1 MRSTVNSSDTRHN
14 SAKQFL
20 TPFFMKTS
28 TKYTIK
34 LNSEEISMLRD
45 LVRIG
50 MRSKYYQ
57 DFVNKECDDI
67 DEEDHQLSTTL
78 VVNQFVN
85 LYSSSPIESLMDK
98 YVFEGVE

>member
-1 MRSTVNSSDTRHN
+1 
-14 SAKQFL
+14 
-20 TPFFMKTS
+20 MKTS

-34 LNSEEISMLRD
+34 LNNEEMGMLRD

-57 DFVNKECDDI
+57 DFVSKECDDI
-67 DEEDHQLSTTL
+67 DEEDHQLNVSLAVT
-78 VVNQFVN
+78 QFVN
-85 LYSSSPIESLMDK
+85 LYSPSPIESVMDN

>member
-1 MRSTVNSSDTRHN
+1 
-14 SAKQFL
+14 
-20 TPFFMKTS
+20 MKTS

-34 LNSEEISMLRD
+34 LNDEEMSMLRD

-57 DFVNKECDDI
+57 DFVSKECDDI
-67 DEEDHQLSTTL
+67 DEEDNQLNMTL
-78 VVNQFVN
+78 AVTQFVN
-85 LYSSSPIESLMDK
+85 LYSSGPIESFMDK

>member
-1 MRSTVNSSDTRHN
+1 MQSTVNSSDTRHN

-20 TPFFMKTS
+20 TLFIMKTS

-34 LNSEEISMLRD
+34 LNDEEIGMLRD

-57 DFVNKECDDI
+57 DFVSKECDDI
-67 DEEDHQLSTTL
+67 DEEDHQTSTTL
-78 VVNQFVN
+78 VVNQFIN
-85 LYSSSPIESLMDK
+85 LSPQSSIASFMDK
-98 YVFEGVE
+98 YIFEGVE

>member
-1 MRSTVNSSDTRHN
+1 MQSTVNSSDTRHN

-20 TPFFMKTS
+20 TLFIMKTS

-34 LNSEEISMLRD
+34 LDNEEMCMLRD

-57 DFVNKECDDI
+57 DFVSKECDDI
-67 DEEDHQLSTTL
+67 DEEDHQTSTTL
-78 VVNQFVN
+78 VVNQFIN
-85 LYSSSPIESLMDK
+85 LYSSGPIESFMDK

>member
-1 MRSTVNSSDTRHN
+1 
-14 SAKQFL
+14 
-20 TPFFMKTS
+20 MKTS

-34 LNSEEISMLRD
+34 LNNEEMSMLRD

-57 DFVNKECDDI
+57 DFVSKECDDI
-67 DEEDHQLSTTL
+67 DEEDNQLNVSLAVT
-78 VVNQFVN
+78 QFVN
-85 LYSSSPIESLMDK
+85 LYSPSLIESVMDN

>member
-1 MRSTVNSSDTRHN
+1 
-14 SAKQFL
+14 
-20 TPFFMKTS
+20 MKTS

-57 DFVNKECDDI
+57 DFVSKECDDI
-67 DEEDHQLSTTL
+67 DEEDHQMNTKI
-78 VVNQFVN
+78 VVNEFIN
-85 LYSSSPIESLMDK
+85 LSPQSSIASIMDK
-98 YVFEGVE
+98 YIFEGVE

>member
-20 TPFFMKTS
+20 TLFTMKTS

-34 LNSEEISMLRD
+34 LDDEEISMLRD

-57 DFVNKECDDI
+57 DFVSKECDDI
-67 DEEDHQLSTTL
+67 DEEDHQTSTTL
-78 VVNQFVN
+78 VVNQFIN
-85 LYSSSPIESLMDK
+85 LSPQSSIASIMDK
-98 YVFEGVE
+98 YIFEGVD

>member
-1 MRSTVNSSDTRHN
+1 
-14 SAKQFL
+14 
-20 TPFFMKTS
+20 MKTS

-34 LNSEEISMLRD
+34 LNDEEMSMLRD

-57 DFVNKECDDI
+57 DFVSKECDDI
-67 DEEDHQLSTTL
+67 DEEDHQLNVSLAVT
-78 VVNQFVN
+78 QFVN
-85 LYSSSPIESLMDK
+85 LYSPSPIESVMDN

>member
-1 MRSTVNSSDTRHN
+1 
-14 SAKQFL
+14 
-20 TPFFMKTS
+20 MKTS

-34 LNSEEISMLRD
+34 LNNEEMSMLRD

-57 DFVNKECDDI
+57 DFVSKECDDI
-67 DEEDHQLSTTL
+67 DEEDQQMNVTL
-78 VVNQFVN
+78 AVTQFVN
-85 LYSSSPIESLMDK
+85 LYSPSPIESVMDN